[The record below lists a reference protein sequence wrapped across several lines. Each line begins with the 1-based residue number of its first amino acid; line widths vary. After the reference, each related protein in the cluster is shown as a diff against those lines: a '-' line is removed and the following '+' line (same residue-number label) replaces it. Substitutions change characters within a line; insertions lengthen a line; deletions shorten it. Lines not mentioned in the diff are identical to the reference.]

1 MGRHNR
7 PDHSFGQGAI
17 VAVQLETAGTLIVV
31 EIPENLGYG
40 WCQTRKIGRFEAVL
54 AVYP

>member
-17 VAVQLETAGTLIVV
+17 VAVQLETADTLIVV